1 MGASIAVFKGDTVL
15 LVERGRAIADLEKP
29 SLTGRER
36 PCRARDKGF
45 QRLAFAAKTRYSNSH
60 ENQGARAWLGS
71 VRARCRDARLDAYCR
86 SAILLV
92 ALLPGAAA
100 KAPEGPRPSKPKP
113 PADDLPPIVP
123 KESSIPP
130 PPDDRPY
137 DAKLLRLAEIL
148 GAVHYLRELCGAQ
161 EGQLW
166 RDQMKEI
173 VKNEGSTAVRR
184 AKLVNSFNDGYRGYR
199 RTYRTCTSSATLAI
213 TRFSTEGA
221 QIAAALAKPSHYASR
236 GSTTDTPAS
245 TTATDAAPAT
255 GNAPAASGSAT
266 PSPEAKPADA
276 TKPAANQAEATP
288 QGEAAAT
295 EANPVDGA
303 EKPKKKKRKAANE
316 RSRRNPSQA
325 FRSSPGSRLG
335 DVREKPPRIR
345 RLTVSSPF
353 SPVGRASVPVFG
365 LSTRIAKNRG
375 IPRCSR
381 PSV

>member
-1 MGASIAVFKGDTVL
+1 MKTRAPTLGLGVCAL
-15 LVERGRAIADLEKP
+15 AIAMLAWTP
-29 SLTGRER
+29 LAQAQFFWS
-36 PCRARDKGF
+36 PFF
-45 QRLAFAAKTRYSNSH
+45 QEQPKRQKAA
-60 ENQGARAWLGS
+60 
-71 VRARCRDARLDAYCR
+71 
-86 SAILLV
+86 
-92 ALLPGAAA
+92 
-100 KAPEGPRPSKPKP
+100 RPSKPKP

-166 RDQMKEI
+166 REQMKEI

-199 RTYRTCTSSATLAI
+199 RTYRTCTDSATLAI

-245 TTATDAAPAT
+245 TTATDAAPAPAA
-255 GNAPAASGSAT
+255 APAASGGAAPT
-266 PSPEAKPADA
+266 PEAKPTDA
-276 TKPAANQAEATP
+276 TKPAVNQTEATP
-288 QGEAAAT
+288 GTQASQGEAAAT

-303 EKPKKKKRKAANE
+303 EKPKRKKRKAAKAKPAE
-316 RSRRNPSQA
+316 PGPSIP
-325 FRSSPGSRLG
+325 FFGS
-335 DVREKPPRIR
+335 
-345 RLTVSSPF
+345 
-353 SPVGRASVPVFG
+353 GR
-365 LSTRIAKNRG
+365 
-375 IPRCSR
+375 
-381 PSV
+381 

>member
-1 MGASIAVFKGDTVL
+1 M
-15 LVERGRAIADLEKP
+15 
-29 SLTGRER
+29 
-36 PCRARDKGF
+36 
-45 QRLAFAAKTRYSNSH
+45 KTRAPAL
-60 ENQGARAWLGS
+60 GLGVCVLAVAMLAWTPIAEAQFFWS
-71 VRARCRDARLDAYCR
+71 PFFQDQPKRQKVRPA
-86 SAILLV
+86 
-92 ALLPGAAA
+92 
-100 KAPEGPRPSKPKP
+100 KPKP

-236 GSTTDTPAS
+236 GSSPDTPAS
-245 TTATDAAPAT
+245 TTTATDAAPVT
-255 GNAPAASGSAT
+255 GNAPAASGSAAPT
-266 PSPEAKPADA
+266 PEAKPTDA
-276 TKPAANQAEATP
+276 TKPAANQTGATP
-288 QGEAAAT
+288 QTEASQGEAAAP
-295 EANPVDGA
+295 EAGQVDGA
-303 EKPKKKKRKAANE
+303 EKPKRKKRKAANQAKPVE
-316 RSRRNPSQA
+316 TQPSIPL
-325 FRSSPGSRLG
+325 F
-335 DVREKPPRIR
+335 
-345 RLTVSSPF
+345 
-353 SPVGRASVPVFG
+353 GR
-365 LSTRIAKNRG
+365 
-375 IPRCSR
+375 
-381 PSV
+381 

>member
-1 MGASIAVFKGDTVL
+1 MKTRAPTLGLGVCALAVAMLAWAPIAQAQFFWSPFFQ
-15 LVERGRAIADLEKP
+15 EQPRGR
-29 SLTGRER
+29 
-36 PCRARDKGF
+36 
-45 QRLAFAAKTRYSNSH
+45 Q
-60 ENQGARAWLGS
+60 
-71 VRARCRDARLDAYCR
+71 
-86 SAILLV
+86 
-92 ALLPGAAA
+92 
-100 KAPEGPRPSKPKP
+100 KAPRPAKPKP

-199 RTYRTCTSSATLAI
+199 RTYRTCTDSATLAI

-221 QIAAALAKPSHYASR
+221 QIATALAKPSHYASR

-245 TTATDAAPAT
+245 TTATDAAPAPAT
-255 GNAPAASGSAT
+255 GNAPVASGGAAPT
-266 PSPEAKPADA
+266 TEAKPADA
-276 TKPAANQAEATP
+276 TKPAANQTEATP
-288 QGEAAAT
+288 GTQASQGEAAAT

-303 EKPKKKKRKAANE
+303 EKPKRKKRKAAKAKPAE
-316 RSRRNPSQA
+316 PGPSIP
-325 FRSSPGSRLG
+325 FFGS
-335 DVREKPPRIR
+335 
-345 RLTVSSPF
+345 
-353 SPVGRASVPVFG
+353 GR
-365 LSTRIAKNRG
+365 
-375 IPRCSR
+375 
-381 PSV
+381 